1 VGGSRPQPRMRRCRA
16 DLEELLEPKG
26 DPQSLVQWTT
36 KSMSK
41 LKEALKSQ
49 GHAIG

>member
-1 VGGSRPQPRMRRCRA
+1 VKDKTLST
-16 DLEELLEPKG
+16 DLEALLEPKG

-49 GHAIG
+49 GHTIGEIAIR